1 MSTIGTSVERRLE
14 GLEDLKQA
22 RELAAHTP
30 KGYRRHKYI
39 DRLAHDVRVDRL
51 DFGVFE
57 KFMRIVGGRD
67 GIR

>member
-22 RELAAHTP
+22 RELAAHVP
-30 KGYRRHKYI
+30 RGYRRYKYI
-39 DRLAHDVRVDRL
+39 DKLAHDVRINRL
-51 DFGVFE
+51 DFEVFE
-57 KFMRIVGGRD
+57 KFMRIVGGRN